1 MQSGVNIMTVYIEQT
16 DGRYNW
22 IVRVGRGR
30 GSIIKS
36 RHYKKR
42 QAKRKGRKIAKER
55 NDTLKEQ
62 MTWGGWQTVA
72 SYG

>member
-1 MQSGVNIMTVYIEQT
+1 MTVYVEKN

-30 GSIIKS
+30 GSVIKS
-36 RHYKKR
+36 RHFKK
-42 QAKRKGRKIAKER
+42 QPALSKGREIAKQR
-55 NDTLKEQ
+55 RDTLKQQ
-62 MTWGGWQTVA
+62 MQAGYWQTVT

>member
-1 MQSGVNIMTVYIEQT
+1 MTVYVEKN
-16 DGRYNW
+16 DGGRYKW

-30 GSIIKS
+30 GSVIKS

-42 QAKRKGRKIAKER
+42 QAKRKGRKIADQR
-55 NDTLKEQ
+55 GDVLKEQ
-62 MTWGGWQTVA
+62 MQAGYWQTVG

>member
-1 MQSGVNIMTVYIEQT
+1 MTVYVEQN

-30 GSIIKS
+30 GSVIKS
-36 RHYKKR
+36 RHKYKR
-42 QAKRKGRKIAKER
+42 RALSNGRKIAKQR

-62 MTWGGWQTVA
+62 MDAGYWQTVT
-72 SYG
+72 SY